1 MKISSEQVKQLRAQ
15 TGASIMDCNQ
25 ALQESLGD
33 FAKALEILK
42 KKGALKAE
50 KKAART
56 AEQGII
62 EAYVHS
68 NGKIGVLV
76 DLRCETDFVARNEEF
91 KKLAHELALHVA
103 AMNPSYVSRQDV
115 PADILEHERKLY
127 LDEVAGLGKPEKI
140 MNEIVEGKLGK
151 HLEAIC
157 FLEQPYVKNPDET
170 IDALIRSYIA
180 KLGENI
186 RVARFIRYE
195 I

>member
-1 MKISSEQVKQLRAQ
+1 MIDLNKIKTLREK
-15 TGASIMDCNQ
+15 TGAGISECRE
-25 ALQESLGD
+25 ALDVANDDLT
-33 FAKALEILK
+33 
-42 KKGALKAE
+42 KAE
-50 KKAART
+50 SWLKEHGISKASKKADRQT
-56 AEQGII
+56 SQGVV
-62 EAYVHS
+62 ESYVHGA
-68 NGKIGVLV
+68 GKIGVLV
-76 DLRCETDFVARNEEF
+76 EVNCETDFVARTDDF